1 MAIFETDLKITNREK
16 NNYAI
21 LVIEPDS
28 NERNNLKNALKT
40 LGFQNISDSP
50 NHLSSFEKI
59 EQRHFTHVFFDVN
72 ETNMPLIAFITR
84 LFELENNVIAIPCSS
99 KPEIDKVF
107 DMMIHGARGFLVKP
121 FTIDSV
127 DNSITM
133 ATKGEPIN
141 SLVLQAKD
149 RNEALVA
156 MVMAS
161 TDNVASILRQSKE
174 FETARHEVPRYLAN
188 LNNSINLAHTF
199 VKGDE
204 NDLLNAL
211 QKFCIERSKG
221 PSTRLGRLRRK
232 LQHER

>member
-1 MAIFETDLKITNREK
+1 MGRDGYEDVCSMCHRSESSAGKMIHI
-16 NNYAI
+16 
-21 LVIEPDS
+21 
-28 NERNNLKNALKT
+28 NENMCICRDCL
-40 LGFQNISDSP
+40 
-50 NHLSSFEKI
+50 
-59 EQRHFTHVFFDVN
+59 QR
-72 ETNMPLIAFITR
+72 
-84 LFELENNVIAIPCSS
+84 S
-99 KPEIDKVF
+99 F

-156 MVMAS
+156 MMMAS
-161 TDNVASILRQSKE
+161 TDNMASILRQSKE
-174 FETARHEVPRYLAN
+174 FETAKHEIPRYLAN

-199 VKGDE
+199 AKGGDDE
-204 NDLLNAL
+204 LLIAL

-221 PSTRLGRLRRK
+221 PSTRLGRLRKK

>member
-1 MAIFETDLKITNREK
+1 MFESELKMSNREK
-16 NNYAI
+16 SQATI
-21 LVIEPDS
+21 LIIEPDS
-28 NERNNLKNALKT
+28 NERNNLKNALRT
-40 LGFQNISDSP
+40 IGFTNISDSP
-50 NHLSSFEKI
+50 NHLSALEKI
-59 EQRHFTHVFFDVN
+59 EGRHFSHVFFDVN
-72 ETNMPLIAFITR
+72 ETNMPMVAFITK
-84 LFELENNVIAIPCSS
+84 LFELDNHVIAIPCSS

-121 FTIDSV
+121 FTIEGV
-127 DNSITM
+127 DNSVTM

-156 MVMAS
+156 IVMAS
-161 TDNVASILRQSKE
+161 TDNMASILRQSKQ
-174 FETARHEVPRYLAN
+174 FETAKFEVPKQLAN

-199 VKGDE
+199 AKGGDDE
-204 NDLLNAL
+204 LLVAL

-221 PSTRLGRLRRK
+221 PSTRLGRLRKK